1 MARGRQVGDAGGGAG
16 VVERDPLR
24 AHGIAGCDDQV
35 GVIADLFQRVTLD
48 LDRGRGETMGMIL
61 DRQDQLP
68 DQIPVPLH
76 ERTPSVDKP
85 IRLKIISEGEYQ
97 NTRVVDAETGR
108 KVKGVVAVSWSI
120 DPENFISRAT
130 FIVQEVP
137 VEIEV
142 PARD

>member
-1 MARGRQVGDAGGGAG
+1 
-16 VVERDPLR
+16 
-24 AHGIAGCDDQV
+24 
-35 GVIADLFQRVTLD
+35 
-48 LDRGRGETMGMIL
+48 
-61 DRQDQLP
+61 
-68 DQIPVPLH
+68 
-76 ERTPSVDKP
+76 VDKP